1 MSPDVQRLAMRHLG
15 SSLLIALIMILLGAG
30 LLWASRQSLAQARS
44 SADAARSEAQKQHDR
59 YLAVSRDEAIIRQTI
74 ARFDALTQQGLIG
87 PENRLDW
94 ANALRNA
101 ALKHRIEHLE
111 FSIEPQRSLGKLDT
125 AGQFHL
131 NASQMKLSLNLLHEG
146 EILRLLEDL
155 GSRSDAMLF
164 PQHCL
169 LRKISGQKPGE
180 TNAVRAECKLD
191 WITISPPASP
201 TPPGHQGQP

>member
-15 SSLLIALIMILLGAG
+15 SSLLIALIMILLGGG
-30 LLWASRQSLAQARS
+30 LLWASRQSLAQARN
-44 SADAARSEAQKQHDR
+44 SAAAARSEAQKQHDR

-74 ARFDALTQQGLIG
+74 TRFNALTEQGLIG

-101 ALKHRIEHLE
+101 ARKHHIEHLE

-131 NASQMKLSLNLLHEG
+131 HASQMKLSLNLLHEG

-155 GSRSDAMLF
+155 SNQHDAMLF

-169 LRKISGQKPGE
+169 LRKAAGQKPGE
-180 TNAVRAECKLD
+180 THAVRAECKLD
-191 WITISPPASP
+191 WITFSPPASP
-201 TPPGHQGQP
+201 APSSRQGQP